1 MAEDSRK
8 LFVAGLPDS
17 ISEDVL
23 RGLFEA
29 TGGNVVEVS
38 LPKDRATGRPRGFG
52 FVTLATSAEANAA
65 RESLDGSFQGGKSIS
80 VRPFQAEPPRREAGG
95 PGFAGGG
102 GGFAGGG
109 GGGFAGGGGGGGFA
123 GPRGAG
129 GPVAD
134 RGMGGGGGGGFGGPP
149 GGPPGAPDRTLYV
162 GNLPYDASIEEVEAM
177 ITSTGSGP
185 VVRVHLPMD
194 ADGRKRGFGFVTMAS
209 AEAAKGAIDGLRG
222 VDVRGR
228 RLVVNLAHPKGER
241 PPGEARSGGGGYGG
255 GGGGGGFAGGG
266 FAGGGGGGPPGGPY
280 NNAPPPPP
288 QRRTFDDRRRRGAHD
303 GEGPP
308 GAAGAGGGGGG
319 GGGGRRN
326 KNWDPRTRGEDDWD
340 E

>member
-17 ISEDVL
+17 ITEDVL

-52 FVTLATSAEANAA
+52 FVTLATSEEASAA

-80 VRPFQAEPPRREAGG
+80 VRPFQAEPPRREGGMGGG
-95 PGFAGGG
+95 PGAGPGGG
-102 GGFAGGG
+102 GGRMAGGG
-109 GGGFAGGGGGGGFA
+109 
-123 GPRGAG
+123 P
-129 GPVAD
+129 
-134 RGMGGGGGGGFGGPP
+134 GGGFGGG
-149 GGPPGAPDRTLYV
+149 GGPAAAAPDRTLYV
-162 GNLPYDASIEEVEAM
+162 GNLPYDASIEEVEGLISA
-177 ITSTGSGP
+177 SGAGP

-209 AEAAKGAIDGLRG
+209 ADAARLAIDALRG
-222 VDVRGR
+222 ADVRGR

-241 PPGEARSGGGGYGG
+241 PAREERPGGPGGYAGGGGGGYVGG
-255 GGGGGGFAGGG
+255 GGGGGGGGG
-266 FAGGGGGGPPGGPY
+266 YAP
-280 NNAPPPPP
+280 APPPPAP
-288 QRRTFDDRRRRGAHD
+288 QRRTFDDRRRRG
-303 GEGPP
+303 GGGPP
-308 GAAGAGGGGGG
+308 NDDGPPGGGGG

-326 KNWDPRTRGEDDWD
+326 NKNWDVRGRDDDWD
-340 E
+340 EE

>member
-17 ISEDVL
+17 ITEDVL

-29 TGGNVVEVS
+29 NGGNVVEVS

-65 RESLDGSFQGGKSIS
+65 REALDGSFQGGKSIS

-95 PGFAGGG
+95 GGGFGGPRGGG
-102 GGFAGGG
+102 GPGGG
-109 GGGFAGGGGGGGFA
+109 GA
-123 GPRGAG
+123 
-129 GPVAD
+129 
-134 RGMGGGGGGGFGGPP
+134 MGGGGGGFGG
-149 GGPPGAPDRTLYV
+149 GAAGPAGAPDRTLYV
-162 GNLPYDASIEEVEAM
+162 GNLPYDASVEEVEAM

-209 AEAAKGAIDGLRG
+209 AEAAKGAIEGLRG
-222 VDVRGR
+222 IDVRGR

-241 PPGEARSGGGGYGG
+241 PPREERSPGGYGGGGGGGGGYGG
-255 GGGGGGFAGGG
+255 GGGGGPSGS
-266 FAGGGGGGPPGGPY
+266 Y
-280 NNAPPPPP
+280 NSAPAQPPP

-308 GAAGAGGGGGG
+308 GAGGGGG

-326 KNWDPRTRGEDDWD
+326 KNWDARGRGGEDDWD